1 MNRVNPLSKYLGKIS
16 EAKVFMLMLLFVNG
30 GNYLYNLL
38 LGHLLGP
45 EKFAHAAFLITML
58 LSLSFIAMTFQLL
71 IAKFYVELDDKEQL
85 AFMSR
90 WSKNSVIVGV
100 LIGVLTYICGD
111 WISYNFQ
118 LDDSDA
124 IRLFALGMPLYFL
137 FNVQRGCLQAQEKFI
152 KLGYNYLLEM
162 LVRLS
167 GTICL
172 ILLFPDSTTF
182 AVSLGILLSILA
194 SSYIVDVRLILT
206 NIKST
211 MTKIE
216 KKKIYH
222 FAAITLLYELTLN
235 LINSAD
241 IIVVKQNFE
250 STEAGLYASIALV
263 GRMVYYITWM
273 YAMILLPGVVRLRKE
288 GKNINPLLMSTLRQV
303 GLISAFVIVLSF
315 LFPETI
321 VKLLFGEAYVS
332 QAHLLGIY
340 ALATGVFCMSNIFSY
355 TYLSLS
361 NYTPIVMT
369 AIVAVI
375 QVIGLS
381 MIEGA
386 LSSIVW
392 LQVFCMS
399 VLLVFQ
405 IFYHFRHVQILSSIG
420 INHPPIAISTQTK

>member
-303 GLISAFVIVLSF
+303 GLISASF
-315 LFPETI
+315 QL
-321 VKLLFGEAYVS
+321 
-332 QAHLLGIY
+332 AHGVRASCLGRLMYRKRISWVY
-340 ALATGVFCMSNIFSY
+340 M
-355 TYLSLS
+355 
-361 NYTPIVMT
+361 P
-369 AIVAVI
+369 
-375 QVIGLS
+375 
-381 MIEGA
+381 
-386 LSSIVW
+386 W
-392 LQVFCMS
+392 LQVYSACLIFFHTLTS
-399 VLLVFQ
+399 LYLIIRLL
-405 IFYHFRHVQILSSIG
+405 
-420 INHPPIAISTQTK
+420 